1 MAVGNWIYILHLTNC
16 NIQINLLIKSPNNP
30 WVTPVLFILK
40 ENRIRGKEKMESD
53 CDSIHMPLE
62 TFYKKSQT
70 KKLKHILFRTSKMDL
85 QYKRS

>member
-1 MAVGNWIYILHLTNC
+1 
-16 NIQINLLIKSPNNP
+16 
-30 WVTPVLFILK
+30 
-40 ENRIRGKEKMESD
+40 MESD